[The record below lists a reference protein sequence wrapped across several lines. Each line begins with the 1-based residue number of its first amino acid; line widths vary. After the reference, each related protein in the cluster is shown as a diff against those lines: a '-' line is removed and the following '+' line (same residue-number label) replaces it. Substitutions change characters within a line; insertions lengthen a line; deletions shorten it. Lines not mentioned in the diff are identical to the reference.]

1 MRNTRTLVSVIAAGS
16 FLALAWPI
24 AAQSPDLQTEDRE
37 LVRVT
42 THPDGARSVYKR
54 ERNKPGMRCVTYIDG
69 RMAAI
74 NDYLEG
80 KYGQLVGCNIYDY
93 KRELIYQVSYGYDR
107 RGRLIEERMYS
118 TATGKLVQRVIYKYD
133 TAGNRT
139 KPLIISLN
147 TRSEVIDAKNAI
159 TPTMRD
165 GNPFDK
171 PASRPKTKR

>member
-1 MRNTRTLVSVIAAGS
+1 MRNTRTIVSLIAAVS
-16 FLALAWPI
+16 LSIWAEPLP
-24 AAQSPDLQTEDRE
+24 AQSPDLQTEDRE

-42 THPDGARSVYKR
+42 THPDGAVSHYKR

-107 RGRLIEERMYS
+107 RGRLVEERMYS
-118 TATGKLVQRVIYKYD
+118 SATGKLVQRVIYKYD
-133 TAGNRT
+133 AAGNRS

-147 TRSEVIDAKNAI
+147 TRSEVIDAKDAI

-171 PASRPKTKR
+171 PAPQPKKKR